1 MRPSRPCG
9 HVPTLMRAL
18 ARAYQSH
25 SPLPASASAF
35 ERLVPAL
42 SGSAPCHPPSHPLAS
57 HSLAPLASRPLGPL
71 GPLVPLSFA
80 SYSPAPTPLPLPAV
94 IRHPPARHLSTEGLA
109 GGSTPSE
116 QTGGAE
122 AAGAGGEE
130 RGAQGAGQEGEG
142 GGGGEGSAAEE
153 EWRRAAEEARE
164 RLLLAYADMEN
175 LRQRAKRDVDA
186 ARLFAVQGFAKGLA
200 DVADNLSRAAA
211 SVSLPP
217 RSVSPAA
224 AQEEGSGGA
233 GSGGRDPEALLK
245 ALLDGVVM
253 TEKQLLQV
261 FQQHGMERHDP
272 LGHAFDPN
280 LHNAVFELDDPSKE
294 PGTIAHVLKVG
305 YTLHGRVVRPAD
317 VGVVKRSQP

>member
-42 SGSAPCHPPSHPLAS
+42 SGSAPCHPPSHPLAFPF
-57 HSLAPLASRPLGPL
+57 ARPAR
-71 GPLVPLSFA
+71 LSPARPARPARPPFFRF
-80 SYSPAPTPLPLPAV
+80 YSPAPTPLPLPAV

-122 AAGAGGEE
+122 ELGLGRGARGAGCGAGG
-130 RGAQGAGQEGEG
+130 G
-142 GGGGEGSAAEE
+142 GRRWGRGSAAEE

-200 DVADNLSRAAA
+200 DVADNLPGRLLLC
-211 SVSLPP
+211 V
-217 RSVSPAA
+217 PAA
-224 AQEEGSGGA
+224 WHGA
-233 GSGGRDPEALLK
+233 PRP
-245 ALLDGVVM
+245 
-253 TEKQLLQV
+253 
-261 FQQHGMERHDP
+261 
-272 LGHAFDPN
+272 
-280 LHNAVFELDDPSKE
+280 
-294 PGTIAHVLKVG
+294 PGARI
-305 YTLHGRVVRPAD
+305 
-317 VGVVKRSQP
+317 